1 MSKYTDY
8 DLSEEYRDRHGFN
21 QGDLYFLK
29 EALKTFVQQET
40 KAIKEMEKE
49 GKQSIVSPLFL
60 QQLSNDLIWK
70 VEAFLTKP
78 DTFDEE
84 E

>member
-1 MSKYTDY
+1 MKYTDY

-21 QGDLYFLK
+21 QGDLYFIK
-29 EALKTFVQQET
+29 EALKTFVQQQTET
-40 KAIKEMEKE
+40 IKEMEE
-49 GKQSIVSPLFL
+49 QGKQSIVSPLFL

-78 DTFDEE
+78 DIFDEE

>member
-1 MSKYTDY
+1 MSKYTAY

-29 EALKTFVQQET
+29 EALKTFTQEQT
-40 KAIKEMEKE
+40 KAIKKMEKE
-49 GKQSIVSPLFL
+49 GKQSIVSPLFF

-78 DTFDEE
+78 DTFDDEE
-84 E
+84 

>member
-1 MSKYTDY
+1 MSKYTAY

-40 KAIKEMEKE
+40 KTIKEMEKE